1 MAVNHILELKVKKS
15 IKDLDTLIKVIYASE
30 ENTGKYKEISGFI
43 AGILDLLSSAAPNK
57 EAVEEACGKLKDFV
71 QEYNDSDE
79 NLDVKKTA
87 GQFASRVATID
98 SEEYD
103 EFLAM
108 LRSEDKDG
116 LLKHFVEAPAS
127 IEIVDVS
134 FCNTDADS
142 NIIEGYGSPLYSDTE
157 YLKPRIRYRV
167 ITPGP
172 SIDIWYKIFT
182 PGGTLVYGD
191 AKPGFSWKGTIDRDE
206 KKVYNTALGGFG
218 NADKD
223 CYAECGTW
231 TIEFYEGSRML
242 YSTTFNI
249 GKRVAV
255 EKKTSDRYNKPL
267 PPPPPQPKPQPRPTP
282 TPMPAHNGSLW
293 QRFKDKIESIGDW
306 FADDESDEKIA
317 TVFYVIALLIYVVSV
332 ISVWVDDGFIS
343 ALIAG
348 VIGFF
353 ILGIAYYAI
362 TIVCMILKW
371 ICRIIFYNVWTFLL
385 FLLLLLL

>member
-30 ENTGKYKEISGFI
+30 ESAGKYKEISGFI
-43 AGILDLLSSAAPNK
+43 AGILDLLSVTSPNR
-57 EAVEEACGKLKDFV
+57 EAVEEACARLKDFV

-79 NLDVKKTA
+79 NLDVKKAA

-103 EFLAM
+103 DFLGM

-127 IEIVDVS
+127 IEIIDVS
-134 FCNTDADS
+134 FCNTDVDS
-142 NIIEGYGSPLYSDTE
+142 NIIEGYGNPLYSDTE

-167 ITPGP
+167 ISTGP
-172 SIDIWYKIFT
+172 SIDIWYKIFS
-182 PGGTLVYGD
+182 PGGTLVCGD

-206 KKVYNTALGGFG
+206 RKIYNTALGGFG

-223 CYAECGTW
+223 CYDECGTW
-231 TIEFYEGSRML
+231 SIEFYEGSRML
-242 YSTTFNI
+242 YSTTFEI
-249 GKRVAV
+249 RKRAAV
-255 EKKTSDRYNKPL
+255 EKKSDRYNKPV
-267 PPPPPQPKPQPRPTP
+267 PPPQPKPQPRPTP
-282 TPMPAHNGSLW
+282 TPAHNGSLW
-293 QRFKDKIESIGDW
+293 QRFKDKIESIGEW
-306 FADDESDEKIA
+306 FAGDESDEKIA
-317 TVFYVIALLIYVVSV
+317 NVFYVIALLIYVVSV
-332 ISVWVDDGFIS
+332 ISVWVDDSFIA

-362 TIVCMILKW
+362 TIVCMVLKW
-371 ICRIIFYNVWTFLL
+371 VFRIIFYNVWTFLF

>member
-30 ENTGKYKEISGFI
+30 ESAGKYKEISGFI
-43 AGILDLLSSAAPNK
+43 AGILDLLSVTSPNRD
-57 EAVEEACGKLKDFV
+57 AVEEACARLKDFV

-79 NLDVKKTA
+79 NLDVKKAA

-103 EFLAM
+103 DFLGM

-116 LLKHFVEAPAS
+116 ILKHFVEAPAS
-127 IEIVDVS
+127 IEIIDVS
-134 FCNTDADS
+134 FCNTDVDS
-142 NIIEGYGSPLYSDTE
+142 NIIEGYGNPLYSDTE

-167 ITPGP
+167 ISTGP
-172 SIDIWYKIFT
+172 SIDIWYKIFS
-182 PGGTLVYGD
+182 PGGTLVCGD

-206 KKVYNTALGGFG
+206 RKIYNTALGGFG

-223 CYAECGTW
+223 CYDECGTW
-231 TIEFYEGSRML
+231 SIEFYEGSRML
-242 YSTTFNI
+242 YSTTFEI
-249 GKRVAV
+249 RKRATV
-255 EKKTSDRYNKPL
+255 EKTSDRYNKPV

-293 QRFKDKIESIGDW
+293 HRFKDKIESIGDW

-317 TVFYVIALLIYVVSV
+317 TVFYVIALLIYAISV
-332 ISVWVDDGFIS
+332 ILVWVDDGFIS

-362 TIVCMILKW
+362 TIVCMVLKW
-371 ICRIIFYNVWTFLL
+371 VFRIIFYNVWTFLL